1 MNPAGPQALRAIV
14 DELTVLFLDI
24 QASRYLSAA
33 GFFILLYD
41 HLITFSEEVE
51 LIWKGPL
58 SLVSFLF
65 LLNRYAVPIIIAV
78 DLYEKSGFARSL
90 SHSIL
95 SLAIAHALVAIRVR
109 VLWNNEPR
117 VKTLINVAGAAYLIT
132 TLVLTNWIVNGFQPT
147 VGWLSALN
155 LCYAAIPHSAAWIF
169 VPSLLLECLLFG
181 LTVTRAI
188 QHRQRD
194 LSVTTG
200 VVGVLYRDGMLYFL
214 VIAGCAVFN
223 ILVWAALRPSLIVLA
238 KFFTFSLITVMASRI
253 VLNLRAQRRD
263 DGELSNPVTSVGS
276 SDYPASFAGRPRRS
290 SHLTV
295 NGGSQ
300 DPRCKASV
308 QGGQFVPRSFGSMPS
323 RDRWGSHDNVDIE
336 DARGMTKGKIEE
348 YELQSGGRMPVR
360 INVDVEVDV
369 EVEVV
374 LDTEGDSDGSEKKLA
389 RSLS

>member
-1 MNPAGPQALRAIV
+1 
-14 DELTVLFLDI
+14 
-24 QASRYLSAA
+24 
-33 GFFILLYD
+33 
-41 HLITFSEEVE
+41 
-51 LIWKGPL
+51 
-58 SLVSFLF
+58 
-65 LLNRYAVPIIIAV
+65 
-78 DLYEKSGFARSL
+78 
-90 SHSIL
+90 
-95 SLAIAHALVAIRVR
+95 
-109 VLWNNEPR
+109 
-117 VKTLINVAGAAYLIT
+117 
-132 TLVLTNWIVNGFQPT
+132 
-147 VGWLSALN
+147 
-155 LCYAAIPHSAAWIF
+155 
-169 VPSLLLECLLFG
+169 
-181 LTVTRAI
+181 
-188 QHRQRD
+188 
-194 LSVTTG
+194 
-200 VVGVLYRDGMLYFL
+200 
-214 VIAGCAVFN
+214 
-223 ILVWAALRPSLIVLA
+223 
-238 KFFTFSLITVMASRI
+238 MASRI

-374 LDTEGDSDGSEKKLA
+374 LDTEGDSDGTATITVTPSA
-389 RSLS
+389 SYSIWVSAGSLRIYGTELFVDVPECVLGGMDSTLDPGSSSGISYSNTTKIATKTSSVGLVD

>member
-78 DLYEKSGFARSL
+78 DLCDVWIWAESIL
-90 SHSIL
+90 QIL

-147 VGWLSALN
+147 VGWLSTLN

-200 VVGVLYRDGMLYFL
+200 VVGVLYRD
-214 VIAGCAVFN
+214 GCAVFN